1 MKFIFLSMEVSTF
14 YSTLEIIEFG
24 LLGLFFGWWI
34 KYLFGQG
41 DVLSDFLT
49 KKGYFPI
56 RVAFFHSVLMGLII
70 YLDDEWHYDIIVLF
84 TKALFLNWIGFI
96 IGGLMWLFIYA
107 VYIYLLNSFCHKDGS
122 KAPGTLHT
130 VKTSDIWFVGAS
142 GTCPHCLKKVSRL
155 AGRCP
160 HCTADFTK

>member
-70 YLDDEWHYDIIVLF
+70 YLDDEWHYDIIVAATSMLI
-84 TKALFLNWIGFI
+84 TNWIGFL
-96 IGGLMWLFIYA
+96 IGGLMWVFIIA
-107 VYIYLLNSFCHKDGS
+107 IYLGLVFKVCHKDGL
-122 KAPGTLHT
+122 KAPKHI
-130 VKTSDIWFVGAS
+130 VKTSDIWFVSAS
-142 GTCPHCLKKVSRL
+142 GTCPHCLRKVSRL